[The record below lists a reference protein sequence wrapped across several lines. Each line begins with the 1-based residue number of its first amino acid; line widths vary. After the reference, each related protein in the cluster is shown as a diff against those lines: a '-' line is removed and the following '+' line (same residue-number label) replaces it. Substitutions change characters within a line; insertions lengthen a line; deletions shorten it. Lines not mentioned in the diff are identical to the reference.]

1 MPTDSPEKV
10 LSNIALLPTPPPQ
23 KRPLPLN
30 AENITLYT
38 TMFLN
43 LLKGVGDWRN
53 HLAIDTVQSVWQ
65 SPPMTQF
72 NQRLFGIK

>member
-1 MPTDSPEKV
+1 MPTDSVDEKTV
-10 LSNIALLPTPPPQ
+10 SNIALLPPSPQ

-43 LLKGVGDWRN
+43 LLRGIGDWRN
-53 HLAIDTVQSVWQ
+53 MVAADTVQSVWQ
-65 SPPMTQF
+65 SPPVIDF
-72 NQRLFGIK
+72 SRRLFGT